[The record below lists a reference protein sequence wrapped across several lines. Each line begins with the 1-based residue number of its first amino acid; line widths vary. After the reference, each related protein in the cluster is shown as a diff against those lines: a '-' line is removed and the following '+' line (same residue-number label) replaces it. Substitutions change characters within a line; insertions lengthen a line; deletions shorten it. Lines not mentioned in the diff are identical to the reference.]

1 MNKKIL
7 LISASAAAALY
18 TALGLLSI
26 VLSRMNH
33 SMVTCSLF
41 FIGVLVNISITTE
54 LSESQKCSKRIF
66 TIIAAVELLFTLV
79 YLVNNFG
86 NFFDTPATLSKL
98 EYTMAIIAGVMA
110 IFNFVLVLLRFK
122 KAPALAAI
130 TSAVSAALP
139 VALAVERAVMC
150 TNPYGSPAFC
160 GSAIL
165 TVCAVAMNLAALSLG
180 KAAQNIMSAG
190 SPAFFALP
198 VLFLINGCWGFSG
211 SLSGV
216 IVNIIC
222 ILALLLT
229 FVFTVIP
236 TVKGLK
242 QLKAQTS
249 AAPAA
254 AVAPTVAAAAI
265 APAAMAEPAAAAPAA
280 APAPVAMPAAPAPAE
295 APAPAA
301 WVCTQ
306 CGTSNIAEFCEE
318 CGARRGT
325 WNCPQCGKK
334 GNTKKFCASCG
345 FKKE

>member
-18 TALGLLSI
+18 AVLGLLSI

-41 FIGVLVNISITTE
+41 FIGVLVNISMMTE
-54 LSESQKCSKRIF
+54 LSDSQKCSKRIC
-66 TIIAAVELLFTLV
+66 TIIAAVELLFALV
-79 YLVNNFG
+79 YLINNLGDFLQG
-86 NFFDTPATLSKL
+86 IL
-98 EYTMAIIAGVMA
+98 EYVMAISAGVMA

-139 VALAVERAVMC
+139 VALAVERAVRC
-150 TNPYGSPAFC
+150 TNTEWTPAAFC

-180 KAAQNIMSAG
+180 KSAQNIMSAG
-190 SPAFFALP
+190 SLAFLALP
-198 VLFLINGCWGFSG
+198 VLFLVNGCWGFSG

-222 ILALLLT
+222 ILALMLT
-229 FVFTVIP
+229 LVFTVIP

-242 QLKAQTS
+242 QLKAQGT

-254 AVAPTVAAAAI
+254 AAAPTVAA
-265 APAAMAEPAAAAPAA
+265 PAAEPAAAMAAPAV

-295 APAPAA
+295 APAPVAA
-301 WVCTQ
+301 
-306 CGTSNIAEFCEE
+306 
-318 CGARRGT
+318 
-325 WNCPQCGKK
+325 
-334 GNTKKFCASCG
+334 
-345 FKKE
+345 

>member
-1 MNKKIL
+1 MNKKFL

-18 TALGLLSI
+18 AVLGLLSI
-26 VLSRMNH
+26 VLSRLNY
-33 SMVTCSLF
+33 SMIICSMF
-41 FIGVLVNISITTE
+41 FIGVLVNISMMTE
-54 LSESQKCSKRIF
+54 LSESQKRLKRLC
-66 TIIAAVELLFTLV
+66 TISAAGELLLMLV
-79 YLVNNFG
+79 YAVNNYA
-86 NFFDTPATLSKL
+86 NFFYGNKIGLVMT
-98 EYTMAIIAGVMA
+98 IFAGVVTA
-110 IFNFVLVLLRFK
+110 FNFVLVLLRFK

-139 VALAVERAVMC
+139 VALAVERAVMVSA
-150 TNPYGSPAFC
+150 PDASPAFC

-180 KAAQNIMSAG
+180 KSAQNIMSAG
-190 SPAFFALP
+190 SLAFLALP
-198 VLFLINGCWGFSG
+198 VLFLVNGCWGFSG

-229 FVFTVIP
+229 LVFTVIP

-242 QLKAQTS
+242 QLKAQGS
-249 AAPAA
+249 A
-254 AVAPTVAAAAI
+254 AVASTVAA
-265 APAAMAEPAAAAPAA
+265 AEPAAAMAAPAVAPAPAA
-280 APAPVAMPAAPAPAE
+280 APMAMPAAPAPAE
-295 APAPAA
+295 APAPAAA

>member
-1 MNKKIL
+1 MY
-7 LISASAAAALY
+7 AV
-18 TALGLLSI
+18 LGLLSI

-54 LSESQKCSKRIF
+54 LSESQKRSKRIC
-66 TIIAAVELLFTLV
+66 TIIAAVELLFALV
-79 YLVNNFG
+79 YLDNNFG
-86 NFFDTPATLSKL
+86 NFFDITDTLSKL

-139 VALAVERAVMC
+139 VALAVERAVMVSA
-150 TNPYGSPAFC
+150 PDASPAFC

-190 SPAFFALP
+190 SLAFLALP
-198 VLFLINGCWGFSG
+198 MLFLVKGYWGFP
-211 SLSGV
+211 GV
-216 IVNIIC
+216 LINVIC
-222 ILALLLT
+222 ILSLLLT
-229 FVFTVIP
+229 LVFTVIP

-242 QLKAQTS
+242 QLKAQGT

-254 AVAPTVAAAAI
+254 AAAPTVAA
-265 APAAMAEPAAAAPAA
+265 PAAEPAAAMAAPAVAPAPAA
-280 APAPVAMPAAPAPAE
+280 APVAMPAAPAPAE
-295 APAPAA
+295 APAPAAA

-325 WNCPQCGKK
+325 WNCPQCGKM

>member
-1 MNKKIL
+1 MNKKFL
-7 LISASAAAALY
+7 MISASAAAALY
-18 TALGLLSI
+18 AVLGLLSI
-26 VLSRMNH
+26 VLSRLNY
-33 SMVTCSLF
+33 SMIIGSMF
-41 FIGVLVNISITTE
+41 FIGVLVNISMMAG
-54 LSESQKCSKRIF
+54 LSESQKRLKRLC
-66 TIIAAVELLFTLV
+66 TISAAGELLLMLV
-79 YLVNNFG
+79 YAVNNYADFFYG
-86 NFFDTPATLSKL
+86 NKIGLVMTIF
-98 EYTMAIIAGVMA
+98 AGVVTA
-110 IFNFVLVLLRFK
+110 FNFVLVLLRFK
-122 KAPALAAI
+122 KAPALTAI
-130 TSAVSAALP
+130 TSAASAALS
-139 VALAVERAVMC
+139 VALAAIDVTLGEYPHA
-150 TNPYGSPAFC
+150 SPAFC

-190 SPAFFALP
+190 SPAFLALP

-242 QLKAQTS
+242 QLTAQTS

>member
-18 TALGLLSI
+18 AALGLLSI

-54 LSESQKCSKRIF
+54 LSESQKRSKRIC
-66 TIIAAVELLFTLV
+66 TIIAAVELLFSLV
-79 YLVNNFG
+79 YSINNLGDFLHG
-86 NFFDTPATLSKL
+86 IL
-98 EYTMAIIAGVMA
+98 EYVMAISAGVMA

-122 KAPALAAI
+122 KASKLAAI

-139 VALAVERAVMC
+139 VALAVERAIGV
-150 TNPYGSPAFC
+150 TNPDWSPAFC

-190 SPAFFALP
+190 SLALLALP
-198 VLFLINGCWGFSG
+198 VLFLVNGCWGFSG

-229 FVFTVIP
+229 LVFTVIP

-249 AAPAA
+249 AASA
-254 AVAPTVAAAAI
+254 
-265 APAAMAEPAAAAPAA
+265 AEPAAAAAAPAVAPAPVAEPVAAMAAPAA
-280 APAPVAMPAAPAPAE
+280 APVAMPAAPAPAE

-301 WVCTQ
+301 AWVCTQ
-306 CGTSNIAEFCEE
+306 CGTTNIAEFCEE

-325 WNCPQCGKK
+325 WNCPQCGKM
-334 GNTKKFCASCG
+334 GNTKKFCAGCG